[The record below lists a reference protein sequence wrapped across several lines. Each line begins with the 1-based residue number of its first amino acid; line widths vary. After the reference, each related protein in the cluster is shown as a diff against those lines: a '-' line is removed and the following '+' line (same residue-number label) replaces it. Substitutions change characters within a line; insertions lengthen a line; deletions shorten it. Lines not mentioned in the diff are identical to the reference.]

1 MTSTLSSDLI
11 LNLLPEPPD
20 DGYSGY
26 EVDQMS
32 HMWWRVWLLH
42 APYLYKTGV
51 RTVWGFIKKT
61 GKVYAPFTPTR
72 ARTEIVCDLNTLFK
86 QNSYTLIRPV
96 GGSLLHLL

>member
-1 MTSTLSSDLI
+1 MTNLSITPTLI
-11 LNLLPEPPD
+11 HNLLPDPPE
-20 DGYSGY
+20 GYLGY
-26 EVDQMS
+26 EVDQLS

-51 RTVWGFIKKT
+51 RTIWGFIKKT
-61 GKVYAPFTPTR
+61 GKVYAPFTPLR

>member
-1 MTSTLSSDLI
+1 MELSSDLI
-11 LNLLPEPPD
+11 LNLMPEPPD
-20 DGYSGY
+20 GYLGY

-51 RTVWGFIKKT
+51 RTIWGFIKKT
-61 GKVYAPFTPTR
+61 GKVYAPFTPLR
-72 ARTEIVCDLNTLFK
+72 ARTEIVCDINTLFK